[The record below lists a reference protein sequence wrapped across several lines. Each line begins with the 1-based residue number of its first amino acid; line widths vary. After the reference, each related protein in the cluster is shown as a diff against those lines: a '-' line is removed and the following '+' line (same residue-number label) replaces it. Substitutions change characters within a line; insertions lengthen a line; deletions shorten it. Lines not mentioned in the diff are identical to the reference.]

1 MRSSDWSSDVCS
13 SDRAAPG
20 RTVLIGYGRVG
31 RHIGELL
38 GGRGEALTVI
48 DDRTDRA
55 AAAEEAG
62 AVAIV
67 GNAAGESVLRQAGL
81 DSASTLLIAIS
92 EGVEAGAIVR
102 RARAINP
109 KLTIVARA
117 HSDEERADIVRHGAD
132 HVVMAERE
140 KAARMAER
148 RSEEHTYEL
157 QALKSIS
164 YAVF

>member
-1 MRSSDWSSDVCS
+1 MRADEPPEAETVVEAVPE
-13 SDRAAPG
+13 AAPA

-67 GNAAGESVLRQAGL
+67 GNAAGASVLRQAGL
-81 DSASTLLIAIS
+81 DSASALLIANS
-92 EGVEAGAIVR
+92 EGDR
-102 RARAINP
+102 KSP
-109 KLTIVARA
+109 SLDSS
-117 HSDEERADIVRHGAD
+117 HS
-132 HVVMAERE
+132 
-140 KAARMAER
+140 
-148 RSEEHTYEL
+148 
-157 QALKSIS
+157 
-164 YAVF
+164 